1 MAKTEQDERRVPLPS
16 RGQGSAAGGAP
27 FSAAGFPSIMR
38 ETAMT
43 LRVDLPKEQTPAL
56 EGRAKARG
64 ASAEQYARQVLEHDL
79 APE

>member
-1 MAKTEQDERRVPLPS
+1 
-16 RGQGSAAGGAP
+16 
-27 FSAAGFPSIMR
+27 MR